1 MLTEQPLKKQ
11 FLVFGGEPRTGS
23 LPRMAVLTSSPV
35 SGGQLPGHQSD
46 SKAPSSRAHTA
57 ATPDSCSRQALSVV
71 TVVTESSSF
80 HFW

>member
-1 MLTEQPLKKQ
+1 MLPEQPPKEQ
-11 FLVFGGEPRTGS
+11 FLVLGGEPPTGS
-23 LPRMAVLTSSPV
+23 LPRLAVLTSSPV
-35 SGGQLPGHQSD
+35 SGGQLPDHQSD

-71 TVVTESSSF
+71 TESSSF